1 MCRTE
6 KCNLL
11 IILDRVRL
19 IWTLR
24 GFESHP
30 LRHPHSIKKPAIRA
44 GFFVA
49 PISLFHGFGGFP
61 DDQPAPV
68 DPFPLEGLQY
78 DVLELLGAVGLLEDG
93 AGVPGVPDG

>member
-1 MCRTE
+1 MVELVYGTSLENWR
-6 KCNLL
+6 
-11 IILDRVRL
+11 RFVAY
-19 IWTLR
+19 R

-49 PISLFHGFGGFP
+49 PIPLFHGLGGFP

-68 DPFPLEGLQY
+68 DPFPLKGLQD